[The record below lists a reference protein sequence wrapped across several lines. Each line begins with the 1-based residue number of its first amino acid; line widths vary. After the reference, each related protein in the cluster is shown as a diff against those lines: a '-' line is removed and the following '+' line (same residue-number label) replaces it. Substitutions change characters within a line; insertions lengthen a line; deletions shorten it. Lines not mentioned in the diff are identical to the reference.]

1 MSVNN
6 LFNNTGAS
14 SSSTVNGVSSVSG
27 DLGSV
32 LNSINRLAL
41 PLEQGVGNFSQLY
54 TQVKQ
59 LNPQAQTSIP
69 VNEAFYQ
76 APRTSLTGNFA
87 NAMDATFTQM
97 PGYVWWMLGLGGAGL
112 IIWGIASS
120 KKR

>member
-1 MSVNN
+1 MSANN
-6 LFNNTGAS
+6 LFNNTGYNSNQA
-14 SSSTVNGVSSVSG
+14 VNSVSGIMG

-32 LNSINRLAL
+32 LNSINGLAL

-76 APRTSLTGNFA
+76 APKTSLTGNFA
-87 NAMDATFTQM
+87 NALGNTFGQM
-97 PGYVWWMLGLGGAGL
+97 PNYVWWILGIGGVGL
-112 IIWGIASS
+112 IVWGIS

>member
-1 MSVNN
+1 MATNN
-6 LFNNTGAS
+6 LFINSSSGAS
-14 SSSTVNGVSSVSG
+14 SGSVASG
-27 DLGSV
+27 INSVTSGLGSV
-32 LNSINRLAL
+32 LNSIDSLAL

-76 APRTSLTGNFA
+76 APQNSLTANFA
-87 NAMDATFTQM
+87 N
-97 PGYVWWMLGLGGAGL
+97 GVGAAFGQ
-112 IIWGIASS
+112 IPWYIWGAIGIGVIGIIAFA

>member
-1 MSVNN
+1 MATNN
-6 LFNNTGAS
+6 LFINSSSGAS
-14 SSSTVNGVSSVSG
+14 SGSVASG
-27 DLGSV
+27 INSVTSGLGSV
-32 LNSINRLAL
+32 LNSIDSLAL

-76 APRTSLTGNFA
+76 APQNSLTANFA
-87 NAMDATFTQM
+87 N
-97 PGYVWWMLGLGGAGL
+97 GVGAAFGQIPWYIWGL
-112 IIWGIASS
+112 IAIGIVGAIALT

>member
-1 MSVNN
+1 M
-6 LFNNTGAS
+6 T
-14 SSSTVNGVSSVSG
+14 G
-27 DLGSV
+27 DLGTV
-32 LNSINRLAL
+32 LNSLNSLAL

-76 APRTSLTGNFA
+76 APKNSLTGNFA
-87 NAMDATFTQM
+87 EAMGQTFGQIPT
-97 PGYVWWMLGLGGAGL
+97 YVYWILGIGAAGVVV
-112 IIWGIASS
+112 WGIASS

>member
-32 LNSINRLAL
+32 LNSINSLAL

-76 APRTSLTGNFA
+76 APATSLTGNFA
-87 NAMDATFTQM
+87 NAMGATFAQIPAYM
-97 PGYVWWMLGLGGAGL
+97 WWILGIGGAGI
-112 IIWGIASS
+112 IIWGIS
-120 KKR
+120 KRR

>member
-1 MSVNN
+1 MSANN

-14 SSSTVNGVSSVSG
+14 SNSTANNINSISG

-32 LNSINRLAL
+32 LNSINNLAL
-41 PLEQGVGNFSQLY
+41 PLEQGVGNFSQIY

-76 APRTSLTGNFA
+76 APKTSLTGNFA
-87 NAMDATFTQM
+87 NALGNTFGQM
-97 PGYVWWMLGLGGAGL
+97 PNYIWWIIGLSGVGL
-112 IIWGIASS
+112 IAWGIS